1 MKAPP
6 SINGFLAR
14 YFPVFMGTIFMAIFS
29 GSASFSMA
37 GVTYLRGLDP
47 ALKANYSVGAILVLV
62 AVLVFGNVMI
72 ARGYPWATRLVAG
85 YLVGCLLFV
94 LPMIQYG
101 INTLVYG
108 SAVLFPLLGLLLLN
122 SKRHRE
128 MRQRLLEIRHL
139 RQAVIA
145 QRKPVD

>member
-1 MKAPP
+1 MKDFP
-6 SINGFLAR
+6 SAGRFLAR
-14 YFPVFMGTIFMAIFS
+14 YFPVFMGTVLMAIFS
-29 GSASFSMA
+29 GSAAVSIA
-37 GVTYLRGLDP
+37 GVTYLRGVDP
-47 ALKANYSVGAILVLV
+47 ALKSSYSGAAILVLV

-85 YLVGCLLFV
+85 YLVCCLLFV

-101 INTLVYG
+101 INTVVYG

-128 MRQRLLEIRHL
+128 MREKLLEVRRLKEAILAKHKNR
-139 RQAVIA
+139 
-145 QRKPVD
+145 

>member
-1 MKAPP
+1 M
-6 SINGFLAR
+6 
-14 YFPVFMGTIFMAIFS
+14 
-29 GSASFSMA
+29 
-37 GVTYLRGLDP
+37 
-47 ALKANYSVGAILVLV
+47 LV

-72 ARGYPWATRLVAG
+72 ARGVSAGRRGSSRG
-85 YLVGCLLFV
+85 YLGACLLFV

-101 INTLVYG
+101 LNGWVYG

-128 MRQRLLEIRHL
+128 MRQKLFEIRHL

-145 QRKPVD
+145 KGKRG

>member
-1 MKAPP
+1 MKEPP

-14 YFPVFMGTIFMAIFS
+14 YFPVFMGTIFMSIFS
-29 GSASFSMA
+29 GSASVSMA

-62 AVLVFGNVMI
+62 FGNVMI
-72 ARGYPWATRLVAG
+72 VRGYPWATRLVAG

-145 QRKPVD
+145 QRKAR

>member
-1 MKAPP
+1 
-6 SINGFLAR
+6 
-14 YFPVFMGTIFMAIFS
+14 MGTVLMAIFS
-29 GSASFSMA
+29 GSAAVSIA
-37 GVTYLRGLDP
+37 GVTYLRGVDP
-47 ALKANYSVGAILVLV
+47 ALKSSYSGAAILVLV

-85 YLVGCLLFV
+85 YLVCCLLFV

-101 INTLVYG
+101 INTVVYG

-128 MRQRLLEIRHL
+128 MREKLLEVRRL
-139 RQAVIA
+139 KEVILA
-145 QRKPVD
+145 KHKNR

>member
-1 MKAPP
+1 MSGFPDMR
-6 SINGFLAR
+6 SFLAR

-29 GSASFSMA
+29 GAVAVSTA
-37 GVTYLRGLDP
+37 GVTYLREVEP
-47 ALKANYSVGAILVLV
+47 ALKSSYSGAAILVLV

-72 ARGYPWATRLVAG
+72 ARGYPWAARLVAG
-85 YLVGCLLFV
+85 YLVCCLLFV

-101 INTLVYG
+101 LNTLVYG

-139 RQAVIA
+139 RRAAIA
-145 QRKPVD
+145 QRKAR

>member
-1 MKAPP
+1 MKEPP

-29 GSASFSMA
+29 GSASVSMA

-72 ARGYPWATRLVAG
+72 ARGYPWATRLVAA
-85 YLVGCLLFV
+85 YLGACLLFV
-94 LPMIQYG
+94 LPMIQYDL
-101 INTLVYG
+101 NKLVSG
-108 SAVLFPLLGLLLLN
+108 SAALFPLLGLLLLN

-128 MRQRLLEIRHL
+128 MRKKLSEIRHL

-145 QRKPVD
+145 KRKTR

>member
-1 MKAPP
+1 M
-6 SINGFLAR
+6 NGVPDMRSFLAR
-14 YFPVFMGTIFMAIFS
+14 YFPVFMGTVFMAIFS
-29 GSASFSMA
+29 GSVAVSTA
-37 GVTYLRGLDP
+37 GVTYLRSVEP
-47 ALKANYSVGAILVLV
+47 ALKSSCSGAAILVLV

-72 ARGYPWATRLVAG
+72 ARGYPWAARLVAG
-85 YLVGCLLFV
+85 YLGTCLLFV
-94 LPMIQYG
+94 LPMIQYDL
-101 INTLVYG
+101 NRLVYG

-145 QRKPVD
+145 QRKAR

>member
-1 MKAPP
+1 MKESP

-29 GSASFSMA
+29 GSASVSMA

-72 ARGYPWATRLVAG
+72 ARGYSWATRLVAS
-85 YLVGCLLFV
+85 YLGACLLFV
-94 LPMIQYG
+94 LPMIQYDL
-101 INTLVYG
+101 NKLVYG

-128 MRQRLLEIRHL
+128 MRKKLSEIRHL

-145 QRKPVD
+145 KRKAR

>member
-1 MKAPP
+1 M
-6 SINGFLAR
+6 NGFPEMGSFLAR

-29 GSASFSMA
+29 GSAAVSMA
-37 GVTYLRGLDP
+37 GVTYLRGVDP

-72 ARGYPWATRLVAG
+72 ARGYPWATRLVAA
-85 YLVGCLLFV
+85 YLGACLLFA
-94 LPMIQYG
+94 LPMIQYDL
-101 INTLVYG
+101 NKLVYG

-128 MRQRLLEIRHL
+128 MRKKLSGIRHL
-139 RQAVIA
+139 RQAAIA
-145 QRKPVD
+145 KRKAR

>member
-1 MKAPP
+1 M
-6 SINGFLAR
+6 NGFPEMGSFLAR

-29 GSASFSMA
+29 GSASVSMA

-72 ARGYPWATRLVAG
+72 ARGYPWATRLVAA
-85 YLVGCLLFV
+85 YLGACLLFV
-94 LPMIQYG
+94 LPMIQYDL
-101 INTLVYG
+101 NKLVYG
-108 SAVLFPLLGLLLLN
+108 SAILFPLLGLLLLN

-128 MRQRLLEIRHL
+128 MRKKLSEIRHL

-145 QRKPVD
+145 KRKTR

>member
-1 MKAPP
+1 MKEPP
-6 SINGFLAR
+6 SINGFLTR

-29 GSASFSMA
+29 GSAAVSMA
-37 GVTYLRGLDP
+37 GVTYLRGVDP
-47 ALKANYSVGAILVLV
+47 ALKSSYSGAAILVLV
-62 AVLVFGNVMI
+62 AVLVFGSVMI
-72 ARGYPWATRLVAG
+72 ARGYRWATRLVAG
-85 YLVGCLLFV
+85 YLVCCLLFV

-122 SKRHRE
+122 SRRHRE
-128 MRQRLLEIRHL
+128 MRQRLLEVRRL

-145 QRKPVD
+145 QRRAR

>member
-1 MKAPP
+1 MKGFPDRR
-6 SINGFLAR
+6 SFLAR

-29 GSASFSMA
+29 GSVAVSTA
-37 GVTYLRGLDP
+37 GVTYLRGVEP
-47 ALKANYSVGAILVLV
+47 ALKANYSGAAILVLV

-85 YLVGCLLFV
+85 YLVWCLLFV

-101 INTLVYG
+101 LNTLVYG

-139 RQAVIA
+139 RRAAIA
-145 QRKPVD
+145 QRKAR

>member
-1 MKAPP
+1 M
-6 SINGFLAR
+6 NGFPEMGSFLAR

-29 GSASFSMA
+29 GSAAVSMA

-47 ALKANYSVGAILVLV
+47 ALKANYSIGAILVLV

-72 ARGYPWATRLVAG
+72 ARGYPWATRLVAA
-85 YLVGCLLFV
+85 YLGVCLLFV
-94 LPMIQYG
+94 LPMMQYDL
-101 INTLVYG
+101 NMLVYG

-128 MRQRLLEIRHL
+128 MRKKLFEIRHL
-139 RQAVIA
+139 RQAGIA
-145 QRKPVD
+145 RRKTR

>member
-1 MKAPP
+1 M
-6 SINGFLAR
+6 NGFPEMGSFLAR

-29 GSASFSMA
+29 GSASVSMA

-47 ALKANYSVGAILVLV
+47 ALKANYSVGAILALV

-72 ARGYPWATRLVAG
+72 ARGYPWATRLVAA
-85 YLVGCLLFV
+85 YLGACLLFV
-94 LPMIQYG
+94 LPMIQYDL
-101 INTLVYG
+101 NKLVYG

-128 MRQRLLEIRHL
+128 MRKKLSEIRHL

-145 QRKPVD
+145 KRKTR